1 MATDV
6 LMPQMGESIFEGTI
20 TKWLKKPGDKVNRD
34 EPLFEISTDKVD
46 AEIPAPAAGV
56 LKEIKVKEGA
66 TVQVNTVVGVID
78 AEGTAAATPTQS
90 GPSQQQ
96 SPPPAQTKAAPQA
109 DGAPAGQQPPAT
121 EKSAPVQQ
129 EKSAQHEPGS
139 PGRAGFARTGVDE
152 PAASAGANGGAGTDV
167 VMPQMGE
174 SIFEGTITKWLKKV
188 GDKVQRDEPLFEIS
202 TDKVDAEIPAP
213 TSGVLR
219 EIKVKEG
226 TTVQVNTVV
235 AVIGGA
241 GAPAQAAPARPAAT
255 PTSQPSAPQQG
266 TPERAGAQPQAPPPH
281 LEVVAPTGDGG
292 HAGERVRSSPL
303 VRRIARENNIDLTRV
318 PGTGLGGRI
327 SKHDIEN
334 FIQQH
339 GTATGRPQA
348 VTAPPRPAP
357 SAPQQP
363 AQAAAVP
370 TPTPSRPP
378 APAPAQAV
386 PGELV
391 PMTPMRKKIAERMVE
406 SKHTSA
412 HVHSIFKVDMTRIVK
427 LREKRRKDWEAR
439 NSVKLTYMP
448 FIAKAML
455 HGIRVKPV
463 MNASVVGDAIQY
475 HKSVNIGIAV
485 ALDWG
490 LIVPVVKG
498 AENLS
503 FVGLQRSISDL
514 GERARN
520 KKLLPDD
527 VQGGTITITN
537 PGIFGPQFGLPIILQ
552 PQVAILGM
560 GGIFKE
566 PVVVTDDDGND
577 SIAVR
582 HIIRLSIGYDH
593 RIIDGADAD
602 QFMVAVRE
610 YLEGFN
616 EDIG

>member
-6 LMPQMGESIFEGTI
+6 VMPQMGESIFEGTI
-20 TKWLKKPGDKVNRD
+20 TKWLKKPGDKVQRD

-78 AEGTAAATPTQS
+78 AEGSAAAA
-90 GPSQQQ
+90 
-96 SPPPAQTKAAPQA
+96 PPQPAQSSSTKAAPQA
-109 DGAPAGQQPPAT
+109 DGAPAAQQPPAT
-121 EKSAPVQQ
+121 EKSAPVQE
-129 EKSAQHEPGS
+129 EKSTAP
-139 PGRAGFARTGVDE
+139 
-152 PAASAGANGGAGTDV
+152 AGANGGAGVDV

-213 TSGVLR
+213 AAGVLR

-226 TTVQVNTVV
+226 TTVQVNSVV

-241 GAPAQAAPARPAAT
+241 GGPAQAAPAKP
-255 PTSQPSAPQQG
+255 QPQA
-266 TPERAGAQPQAPPPH
+266 AQPQAVQSQPAQQQQQPQTQQPQP
-281 LEVVAPTGDGG
+281 VVSFPAGDRGQD
-292 HAGERVRSSPL
+292 GERLRSSPL
-303 VRRIARENNIDLTRV
+303 VRRMARENNVDLSQV
-318 PGTGLGGRI
+318 SGTGLGGRI
-327 SKHDIEN
+327 SKNDIQN

-339 GTATGRPQA
+339 ASGGGRPQM
-348 VTAPPRPAP
+348 VSTPP
-357 SAPQQP
+357 
-363 AQAAAVP
+363 
-370 TPTPSRPP
+370 PSRP
-378 APAPAQAV
+378 AQQPQAQQQQQPQQQAQTQPVPVPQIQTV
-386 PGELV
+386 PGEVV

-406 SKHTSA
+406 SKRTSA
-412 HVHSIFKVDMTRIVK
+412 HVHSVFKVDMTRIARF
-427 LREKRRKDWEAR
+427 REKNRKAWEAR
-439 NSVKLTYMP
+439 NGVKLTYLP

-455 HGIRVKPV
+455 HGIRVKPI
-463 MNASVVGDAIQY
+463 MNSSVVGDGIQY
-475 HKSVNIGIAV
+475 HKNVNIGIAV
-485 ALDWG
+485 ALEWG

-503 FVGLQRSISDL
+503 FVGLQRAIVDL
-514 GERARN
+514 GERART
-520 KKLLPDD
+520 KKLKPDD

-537 PGIFGPQFGLPIILQ
+537 PGIYGPQFGLPIILQ

-566 PVVVTDDDGND
+566 PVVVTDEDGND

-582 HIIRLSIGYDH
+582 HIIRLSVGYDH

-610 YLEGFN
+610 YLENFN